1 MNKLFL
7 FILLYILQSN
17 VCYSQPASAKELNG
31 TKWKC
36 IKGAVHEKGDVYNIE
51 YSLSSVHIESK
62 DRYCHIAH
70 NKPYYTTNTIPKS
83 YSVNNVG
90 KNTSI
95 RGKYIVELY
104 EKAKYFV
111 VYEIEKFSTDT
122 LKLRVI
128 DVNNDFIGPSKEDLH
143 LVFVRAK

>member
-1 MNKLFL
+1 MA
-7 FILLYILQSN
+7 
-17 VCYSQPASAKELNG
+17 QPASAKELNG

-111 VYEIEKFSTDT
+111 VYEIEKFSTET